1 MPVIPEQRSSMLSRR
16 AFIGTGVG
24 AGIGVALGIRPEALE
39 GDRFRWAMS
48 SHMFTPLKP
57 HPETGIKMAAKFGF
71 HGIEPWAN
79 ELQKYLTQPPE
90 VFKKVLDESG
100 IGISSV
106 ASGGEYFDTTKLQAT
121 LDNNGANA
129 RFASYFGVTALKAN
143 LGRRPG
149 PENLSSA
156 NGRILAK
163 NLNEVGKRT
172 LEHGVKFAF
181 HPHAWTIVERKAEVD
196 MILDMTDPKLVF
208 LTLDTCHA
216 SVGGIESVAFARE
229 NYSRIAH
236 FHFKDTL
243 PVWSAGKGWK
253 GPAPSKE
260 EEAAMAEKLGLPKSP
275 DAIYQRLGTGGVDF
289 PGLMR
294 VLRERNYDGWISLDF
309 NYVDMAPGV
318 TIDQD
323 MAAHRK
329 YLVET
334 LQASLKG

>member
-1 MPVIPEQRSSMLSRR
+1 MVTRR
-16 AFIGTGVG
+16 EFIGTTL
-24 AGIGVALGIRPEALE
+24 GVAVAGRAFALPA
-39 GDRFRWAMS
+39 DQFRWAMS

-71 HGIEPWAN
+71 HGIEPWGN
-79 ELQKYLTQPPE
+79 ELQKYLAQPPE

-100 IGISSV
+100 VGISSI
-106 ASGGEYFDTTKLQAT
+106 ASGGEYFDPTKLQAT

-129 RFASYFGVTALKAN
+129 KFAAHFGVTALKAN

-149 PENLSSA
+149 MENLSSA

-181 HPHAWTIVERKAEVD
+181 HPHAWTIVERKAELE
-196 MILDMTDPKLVF
+196 MILEMTDPTLVF
-208 LTLDTCHA
+208 VTLDTCHA
-216 SVGGIESVAFARE
+216 SVGGIEPVKFLRDH
-229 NYSRIAH
+229 YSRVAH
-236 FHFKDTL
+236 LHFKDTL
-243 PVWSAGKGWK
+243 PVWSAGKGWQ

-260 EEAAMAEKLGLPKSP
+260 EEAAMAVKLGLPKTP

-289 PGLMR
+289 PALIR
-294 VLRERNYDGWISLDF
+294 VLRERNYSGWISLDF
-309 NYVDMAPGV
+309 NYVDMPPGV
-318 TIDQD
+318 GIEQD

-334 LQASLKG
+334 LHASLKNEGTL

>member
-1 MPVIPEQRSSMLSRR
+1 M
-16 AFIGTGVG
+16 
-24 AGIGVALGIRPEALE
+24 
-39 GDRFRWAMS
+39 
-48 SHMFTPLKP
+48 
-57 HPETGIKMAAKFGF
+57 GIKMAAKFGF
-71 HGIEPWAN
+71 HGIEPWGN

-100 IGISSV
+100 ISISSV

-121 LDNNGANA
+121 LDSNGANA
-129 RFASYFGVTALKAN
+129 KFASYFGVTALKAN

-156 NGRILAK
+156 NGKILAK

-196 MILDMTDPKLVF
+196 MILEMTDPKLVF
-208 LTLDTCHA
+208 MTLDTCHA

-260 EEAAMAEKLGLPKSP
+260 EEAAMAAKLGLPKIPRRDLS
-275 DAIYQRLGTGGVDF
+275 ASRHWRRGF
-289 PGLMR
+289 PGTDSGSAR
-294 VLRERNYDGWISLDF
+294 TQLRRLD
-309 NYVDMAPGV
+309 
-318 TIDQD
+318 Q
-323 MAAHRK
+323 
-329 YLVET
+329 
-334 LQASLKG
+334 S

>member
-1 MPVIPEQRSSMLSRR
+1 MLSRR
-16 AFIGTGVG
+16 EFVGTASR
-24 AGIGVALGIRPEALE
+24 AGLGVAFGAHLQALP
-39 GDRFRWAMS
+39 GDKFRWAMS
-48 SHMFTPLKP
+48 SHMFTPLTP
-57 HPETGIKMAAKFGF
+57 HPEMGIKMAAKFGF
-71 HGIEPWAN
+71 HGIEPWGN

-90 VFKKVLDESG
+90 VFKQLLDESG
-100 IGISSV
+100 ISISSV

-129 RFASYFGVTALKAN
+129 KFASYFGVTALKAN

-196 MILDMTDPKLVF
+196 MILEMTDPKLVF
-208 LTLDTCHA
+208 MTLDTCHA
-216 SVGGIESVAFARE
+216 SVGGIESVAFARD
-229 NYSRIAH
+229 NYSRLAH
-236 FHFKDTL
+236 LHFKDTL

-260 EEAAMAEKLGLPKSP
+260 EEAAMAAKLGLPKSP

-289 PGLMR
+289 PGLIR
-294 VLRERNYDGWISLDF
+294 VLRERNYAGWISLDF
-309 NYVDMAPGV
+309 NYVDMPPGV
-318 TIDQD
+318 SIEQD
-323 MAAHRK
+323 MAAHRN

-334 LQASLKG
+334 LHASLKT

>member
-1 MPVIPEQRSSMLSRR
+1 MLNRR
-16 AFIGTGVG
+16 EFISATL
-24 AGIGVALGIRPEALE
+24 GVAAASAATALPR
-39 GDRFRWAMS
+39 DRFRWAMS

-57 HPETGIKMAAKFGF
+57 HPETGIKIAASFGF
-71 HGIEPWAN
+71 HGIEPWGN
-79 ELQKYLTQPPE
+79 ELQLYLKQPPE

-106 ASGGEYFDTTKLQAT
+106 ASGGDYFDTSRLPAT
-121 LDNNGANA
+121 IESNAANA
-129 RFASYFGVTALKAN
+129 KFGSHFGIKALKAN
-143 LGRRPG
+143 LSRRLG
-149 PENLSSA
+149 PEDLSPA
-156 NGRILAK
+156 NAKILAK

-181 HPHAWTIVERKAEVD
+181 HPHAWTIAERKSEVD
-196 MILDMTDPKLVF
+196 LILELTDPKLVF
-208 LTLDTCHA
+208 VTLDTCHA
-216 SVGGIESVAFARE
+216 SVGGIDPVRFVRDHFA
-229 NYSRIAH
+229 RIAH

-260 EEAAMAEKLGLPKSP
+260 EEAAMAEKLGLPKTP

-289 PGLMR
+289 PALMQ
-294 VLRERNYDGWISLDF
+294 VMREKNYDGWISLDF
-309 NYVDMAPGV
+309 NYVDMLPGV
-318 TIDQD
+318 TIEQD

-334 LQASLKG
+334 LQASLNPMK